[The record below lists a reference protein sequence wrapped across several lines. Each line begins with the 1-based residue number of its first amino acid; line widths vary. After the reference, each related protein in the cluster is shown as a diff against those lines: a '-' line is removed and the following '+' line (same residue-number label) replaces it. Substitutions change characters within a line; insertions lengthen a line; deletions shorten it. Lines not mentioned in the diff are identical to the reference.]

1 MNNGWGAKHGSLIQT
16 ELLDLKDSHAIK
28 MLQYIPFLDHEK
40 LFQKARFRKS
50 IAFTSSKY
58 YLL

>member
-50 IAFTSSKY
+50 IAFTSSTN
-58 YLL
+58 LV